1 MKRISRYLALTLIG
15 ISASAFGDFLEHQK
29 LFWIE
34 RSKNENIIQY
44 DARILPNGRLSPRN
58 TVVAYWV
65 RLAEQGQI
73 EELTWMQETFAF
85 GFEEQYD
92 PDTDSATL
100 EMAVDFGRELTVL
113 RDGDRYRVKTTING
127 TPAYLEKVFIEAHK
141 RAFLITVEYIDVY
154 GADAASGEPLQERF
168 TP

>member
-1 MKRISRYLALTLIG
+1 MMRFTRYLAWALIG
-15 ISASAFGDFLEHQK
+15 VSANAMGDFLEHQK

-34 RSKNENIIQY
+34 RSKNANIIQY

-73 EELTWMQETFAF
+73 EELSWMQEVFAF
-85 GFEEQYD
+85 GFEELYD
-92 PDTDSATL
+92 PDTDSASL
-100 EMAVDFGRELTVL
+100 EMVVDFGRDLTVL
-113 RDGDRYRVKTTING
+113 RVGDAYRVKTTING
-127 TPAYLEKVFIEAHK
+127 MPAYLEKIFIEAHK
-141 RAFLITVEYIDVY
+141 RGFLITVEYIDVY
-154 GADAASGEPLQERF
+154 GVDARTGEPLLERF